1 MWVRGLGWECIPRGL
16 RCRSNR
22 GDSFSPPS
30 VLAAEMMSACGE
42 PPLKTP
48 KNQFPAVSSD
58 RPTMGGGAI
67 LFVQGSDAEAPGEAC
82 AGGPQCNQSV
92 GRACEAHDDN
102 L

>member
-42 PPLKTP
+42 LPLKTP
-48 KNQFPAVSSD
+48 KNEFPEIKSSTPKASGRVD
-58 RPTMGGGAI
+58 DQR
-67 LFVQGSDAEAPGEAC
+67 QG
-82 AGGPQCNQSV
+82 
-92 GRACEAHDDN
+92 